1 VPVLLSEFEEQETE
15 VAMLA
20 GMPNVRIHY
29 IRGPI
34 WAKTNEQ
41 IKKQVIEGKS
51 PVTGK
56 PAMAEIVEMLTK
68 PLTAEEKKTG
78 ELRRDRGPATYTGT
92 ADELQKL
99 YLEKRYTDFMPII
112 LPTEEKVEDMLKG
125 TSHAPDEVVGA

>member
-1 VPVLLSEFEEQETE
+1 MPVLLSEFEEQETE

-56 PAMAEIVEMLTK
+56 PAMAEMV
-68 PLTAEEKKTG
+68 
-78 ELRRDRGPATYTGT
+78 
-92 ADELQKL
+92 
-99 YLEKRYTDFMPII
+99 
-112 LPTEEKVEDMLKG
+112 
-125 TSHAPDEVVGA
+125 